1 MGNFS
6 LISPYRIIS
15 ATIIYIYFITF
26 EQDYQYFP
34 YKNDSL
40 VAVFIHLDDTNME
53 NGGLAVYPGSHKLGP
68 LEDKG
73 DISGRFHV

>member
-1 MGNFS
+1 